1 LEVYIIHSFEDV
13 TKFILYQQLFLEPNL
28 IRDRRSVISIP
39 VEGSEKI
46 IGKMYELIL
55 SDIYLWEEEK
65 EEEYIAL
72 LAEKIDFDVEFM
84 LKNYYKKL
92 QPLQEEQL
100 IDRSFKFLLLLSE
113 IIKEVQDR
121 STKKL
126 IISIEKKLRSL
137 VKKKEVTSRLD
148 DLSQISDTT
157 FSLLINLR
165 ILNEYAAIVNL
176 PTTSEIFN
184 VYFEKVIQL
193 IKR

>member
-1 LEVYIIHSFEDV
+1 MEVYIIHSFEDV

>member
-1 LEVYIIHSFEDV
+1 MEVYIIHSFEDV

-72 LAEKIDFDVEFM
+72 LAEKIDFDVELM

>member
-72 LAEKIDFDVEFM
+72 LAEKIDFDVELM